1 MLAVMSTA
9 EDTSLGAHHEWEPV
23 GGTLYSSSTQ
33 SSPFKS
39 FPATWNRVMYLEGHP
54 GGTVIES
61 LP

>member
-1 MLAVMSTA
+1 MSTA
-9 EDTSLGAHHEWEPV
+9 KDTSLRAHHEWELV
-23 GGTLYSSSTQ
+23 GGILYSSSTQ

-54 GGTVIES
+54 EGTVIES